1 MKRYLYIVVLLI
13 SIFSFAQTE
22 VKISADTNQVFIGD
36 IINLNI
42 QVNSSE
48 QILWPDIEEVI
59 TPLEIQNLSSIDS
72 SFVNNQYVYSQN
84 LSVQQF
90 DTGLVVLSQLP
101 FVSFQ
106 NDTFYSDSL
115 FFSFLA
121 VPLDTTNAIF
131 DIKSPKKVPFNFAE
145 AKPYIYGFVGFIL
158 LSLLVYYLIK
168 RFKKNDTDIEEVVEL
183 IPCEIEAINALKN
196 LESQSLCEKGFVKDH
211 YVQLTTILR
220 RYFDREYD
228 IDTLEST
235 TDETVEALTM
245 LKLDA
250 KLVSCI
256 SELLTKADY
265 VKFAKSKPDTK
276 TNNAFMRKSYSIVED
291 CHKLKEE
298 VQDV

>member
-1 MKRYLYIVVLLI
+1 MNFK
-13 SIFSFAQTE
+13 
-22 VKISADTNQVFIGD
+22 G
-36 IINLNI
+36 
-42 QVNSSE
+42 
-48 QILWPDIEEVI
+48 
-59 TPLEIQNLSSIDS
+59 
-72 SFVNNQYVYSQN
+72 
-84 LSVQQF
+84 
-90 DTGLVVLSQLP
+90 
-101 FVSFQ
+101 
-106 NDTFYSDSL
+106 DTFYSDSL

-158 LSLLVYYLIK
+158 LCLLVFYLIQ

-250 KLVSCI
+250 KLVDDI
-256 SELLTKADY
+256 SNLLREADY

-276 TNNAFMRKSYSIVED
+276 TNNAFMQNSYSIVED

-298 VQDV
+298 VEDV